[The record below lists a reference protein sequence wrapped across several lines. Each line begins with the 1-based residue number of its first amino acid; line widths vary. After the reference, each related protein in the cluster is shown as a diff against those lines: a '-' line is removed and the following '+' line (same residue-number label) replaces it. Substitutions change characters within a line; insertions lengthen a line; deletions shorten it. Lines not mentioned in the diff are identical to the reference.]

1 MILIATVE
9 GALKQLFSQNFNKM
23 KKLNVS
29 KKLSLNKETIT
40 SLDKNQMMD
49 VKGGFTYSLSTGWR
63 CQKSQKMGDCYK
75 ENCQA
80 M

>member
-1 MILIATVE
+1 
-9 GALKQLFSQNFNKM
+9 M

-29 KKLSLNKETIT
+29 KKLTLKKETIS
-40 SLDKNQMMD
+40 SLDKEQMMS
-49 VKGGFTYSLSTGWR
+49 VKGGFTYGLSTGWR
-63 CQKSQKMGDCYK
+63 CQKSQAMGDCYK